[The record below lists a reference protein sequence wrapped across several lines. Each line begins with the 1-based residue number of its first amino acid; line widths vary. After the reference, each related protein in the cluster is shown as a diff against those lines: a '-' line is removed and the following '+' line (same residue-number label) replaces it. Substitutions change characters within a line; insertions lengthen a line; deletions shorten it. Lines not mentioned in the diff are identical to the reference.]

1 MPETLVGVEG
11 NDASSSFNKLVIVK
25 SASSNLC
32 NQSNASDLKARS
44 NREESAPTAMA
55 ASASLS
61 ALFQSPI
68 FLASMHL
75 P

>member
-44 NREESAPTAMA
+44 CSAKSGSNLNDSGHQEN
-55 ASASLS
+55 ASSSQTKKL
-61 ALFQSPI
+61 
-68 FLASMHL
+68 
-75 P
+75 